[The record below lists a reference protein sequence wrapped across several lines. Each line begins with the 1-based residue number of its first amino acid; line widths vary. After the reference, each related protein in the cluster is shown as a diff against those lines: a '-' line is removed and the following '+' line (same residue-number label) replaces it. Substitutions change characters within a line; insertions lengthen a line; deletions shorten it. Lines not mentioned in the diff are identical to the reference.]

1 MGNTAGV
8 HDKQVGFDGPLGLV
22 QTMLLQQ
29 FSYLLAF
36 VLIDFA
42 AKSINGKSPHTVV

>member
-1 MGNTAGV
+1 MGHAAGV
-8 HDKQVGFDGPLGLV
+8 HNQQVGLLRTLGFA

-29 FSYLLAF
+29 LSNLLAF

-42 AKSINGKSPHTVV
+42 AKSIYGKSPHNVV